1 MLEAVLRRQ
10 GWILALCLTGIAAL
24 AWWYTLEIGARM
36 TTSMGAMATLGA
48 HRMVLGPGEVAITFL
63 MWVVMMVAMMLPAAT
78 PAVLLHAAAAR
89 RRQDGRRAVR
99 TGLFVLGYLAAWTLF
114 SVVATGLQWLLH
126 DLALLTGAMAIESRP
141 IAALVLIG
149 TGLYQ
154 WSPLKYACLR
164 HCQSPLAFFMS
175 HWRDGH
181 AGAARM
187 GFEHGLYCVGC
198 CWLLMLILFLVGVMN
213 LAWVAIIAIYVL
225 AEKVLPVGRR
235 LSQASGVMAI
245 GLGCALLVGI

>member
-1 MLEAVLRRQ
+1 MLDAALRRQ
-10 GWILALCLTGIAAL
+10 GWILATCLTSLAAL

-36 TTSMGAMATLGA
+36 STGMGAMAALGA

-63 MWVVMMVAMMLPAAT
+63 MWAVMMVAMMLPAAT

-89 RRQDGRRAVR
+89 QRQAAGRVTR

-114 SVVATGLQWLLH
+114 SVGATGLQWLLH
-126 DLALLTGAMAIESRP
+126 DLALLTGAMAVESRL
-141 IAALVLIG
+141 IAGLVLIG

-164 HCQSPLAFFMS
+164 HCQSPLGFFMS
-175 HWRDGH
+175 HWRDGCV
-181 AGAARM
+181 GAARM

-213 LAWVAIIAIYVL
+213 MAWVAAIAIYVL
-225 AEKVLPVGRR
+225 AEKLLPLGRR
-235 LSQASGVMAI
+235 LAQASGAIAI
-245 GLGCALLVGI
+245 GVGCALLAGL